1 MSGRQVRQPR
11 TGEYGESLLS
21 GPPMTTDELAPDY
34 SDIEGDGTRSRRR
47 SGTED
52 SEQPPRNGGRS
63 TRSAFK
69 PAVNGSSNLRK
80 RKHIDTYNSIDEM
93 SDEESGASADEW
105 DSDKNE
111 DEDERMPD
119 VHNDD
124 EDDDMS
130 EADEESEDE
139 DQEPRSLIL
148 RLKVPS
154 VALSHISNGTT
165 TPQSAASPA
174 LGATEAGV
182 RDLDLT
188 SNEPGS
194 LGSLQPDGERPR
206 QQPGSSPTG
215 PSAYP
220 TPTSSSF
227 LPPDHKIVAPA
238 PIVQPVTYPGF
249 VTKADDTAP
258 SNGFHKI
265 ERHSAE
271 LEKQPQSLFFQNHHA
286 HPSAG
291 AAWP

>member
-1 MSGRQVRQPR
+1 
-11 TGEYGESLLS
+11 
-21 GPPMTTDELAPDY
+21 MTTDELAPGY
-34 SDIEGDGTRSRRR
+34 SDTEGDGVRSRGR

-52 SEQPPRNGGRS
+52 SEQPPRGGGRA

-69 PAVNGSSNLRK
+69 PSVNGSSNLRK

-93 SDEESGASADEW
+93 SDEESGASGDEW

-111 DEDERMPD
+111 AEDEPMPD
-119 VHNDD
+119 VHNDED
-124 EDDDMS
+124 DDDMS

-139 DQEPRSLIL
+139 DREPRSLIL

-154 VALSHISNGTT
+154 AALSNISNGTT

-174 LGATEAGV
+174 LGAAEAGV
-182 RDLDLT
+182 SELALDE
-188 SNEPGS
+188 SGS
-194 LGSLQPDGERPR
+194 LGTLRADGDRR
-206 QQPGSSPTG
+206 QQHPGSSPMG

-227 LPPDHKIVAPA
+227 IPSDHKIVAPASA

-249 VTKADDTAP
+249 ATKADEPAL
-258 SNGFHKI
+258 SNGVHKT
-265 ERHSAE
+265 EGHTE
-271 LEKQPQSLFFQNHHA
+271 DLEQRPQSLFFQNNHA

-291 AAWP
+291 AAWS